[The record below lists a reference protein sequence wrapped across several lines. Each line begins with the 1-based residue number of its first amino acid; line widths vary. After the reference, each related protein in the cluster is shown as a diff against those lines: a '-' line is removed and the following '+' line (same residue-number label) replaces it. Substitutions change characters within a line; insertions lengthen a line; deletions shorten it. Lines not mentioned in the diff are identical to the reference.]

1 MYVGIR
7 HNSNVNCYLTSAKML
22 GERKP
27 VNYSYLKKKR
37 LKITKKLQCRRQ
49 NIFWRKNPP
58 VVLVTLQSNGEKLWK
73 FTWNHTEMKIE
84 LDKNNM
90 VTFSGFWHS
99 IVFVY
104 SILEFL
110 TLLLVCCVMYPVQL
124 WTCLSFPPHT
134 YNILVNVIWSF
145 RDWLPYENMNI
156 RTKGFES
163 EYLYMPLSS
172 PGNRE
177 YGIVGGDINGLFGFF
192 FVCNGLDMDIGHWPL
207 DKKLNCS
214 WVN

>member
-1 MYVGIR
+1 MEKKVG
-7 HNSNVNCYLTSAKML
+7 NSRGTTQKWKS
-22 GERKP
+22 
-27 VNYSYLKKKR
+27 SW
-37 LKITKKLQCRRQ
+37 TK
-49 NIFWRKNPP
+49 
-58 VVLVTLQSNGEKLWK
+58 T
-73 FTWNHTEMKIE
+73 TWSLF
-84 LDKNNM
+84 LD
-90 VTFSGFWHS
+90 FG
-99 IVFVY
+99 IPLYFVY

-134 YNILVNVIWSF
+134 YNILVNVIWPF
-145 RDWLPYENMNI
+145 RDWLLYENMNI

-192 FVCNGLDMDIGHWPL
+192 FVCNGLDMDIGYTGHWTL
-207 DKKLNCS
+207 DKKLTCS